1 MPEPR
6 RALITRPREDSAAL
20 AEAAKRRGI
29 EPVSAP
35 MMAVAYV
42 SADIEDAFDS
52 CQAVLFTSRNGVRAL
67 CRLTR
72 RRDRKAYAVG
82 DGTADL
88 ARENGFASVR
98 SAGGDSR
105 DLARLVVD
113 ALKPEDGP
121 LLHAAGATVAGDL
134 SGVLEEAGFR
144 TIRRTMYNAE
154 PVGELPPGVL
164 AALRDG
170 ELDCVLLFSPRTA
183 RIFLSLVAAAG
194 IGSSL
199 NGLAAFCLSDAVAKE
214 LDPAGWRDIRVAAAP
229 TSEAMVKML
238 ESDFPA
244 RPGVPEGADVSRRA
258 APWRR
263 AAAAAGVVAVMAAA
277 GYAAFVSWRFSE
289 RDARDSARMES
300 QIRENV
306 ARAAKGN
313 EERTAALARRI
324 EQAETGLAATADRLD
339 KLTARQASVADHA
352 DGETAARAALAEKI
366 ARLEEAVAEFRNSES
381 AARTAEL
388 RRKEEM
394 DRLSS
399 SLGALVAR
407 IGKLEGRLKERQS
420 AGSALAL
427 AASQLRNAVARSA
440 PYAAEL
446 AILQRLAAEDRR
458 VAAALVPLA
467 SEAETGV
474 PSRAVLFARLPAAVA
489 AAAAA
494 NGPEAEG
501 GWVDRMSNWLRSLV
515 RVRRIDGKGDGTDAL
530 LARAELA
537 AGRGD
542 LAAAVQELSGL
553 RGESAQAAA
562 PWLAAAQ
569 SRLETENALA
579 ELDRIV
585 LGNLSR

>member
-1 MPEPR
+1 MLEHR
-6 RALITRPREDSAAL
+6 RALITRPREDSATL
-20 AEAAKRRGI
+20 AEAVKRRGI

-35 MMAVAYV
+35 MMAVTYL

-67 CRLTR
+67 CRLTP

-113 ALKPEDGP
+113 TLKPEDGP

-134 SGVLEEAGFR
+134 SGALEEAGFR
-144 TIRRTMYNAE
+144 TIRRSMYNAE

-164 AALRDG
+164 AALGNG

-183 RIFLSLVAAAG
+183 RIFLGLVAAAE

-199 NGLAAFCLSDAVAKE
+199 NGLVAYCLSDAVAKE
-214 LDPAGWRDIRVAAAP
+214 LDSDAWREIRVAAAP

-244 RPGVPEGADVSRRA
+244 RPAEPEGNGVSRRA

-263 AAAAAGVVAVMAAA
+263 AVAAVGVVAVVAAA

-289 RDARDSARMES
+289 REARDSARIES
-300 QIRENV
+300 RIRENF
-306 ARAAKGN
+306 ARTAKEN
-313 EERTAALARRI
+313 EERSAVLARRI
-324 EQAETGLAATADRLD
+324 EQVETGLAAAADRLD
-339 KLTARQASVADHA
+339 KLTARLASVADHV
-352 DGETAARAALAEKI
+352 DGEAAARATLAEKI
-366 ARLEEAVAEFRNSES
+366 AHLEEAITELRNSES

-388 RRKEEM
+388 RGKDEM

-407 IGKLEGRLKERQS
+407 IVELEGRLKERQS
-420 AGSALAL
+420 AGSSLAL

-440 PYAAEL
+440 PYAAEV
-446 AILQRLAAEDRR
+446 AILERLAAGDRR

-467 SEAETGV
+467 ADAETGV

-494 NGPEAEG
+494 NRPEAEG
-501 GWVDRMSNWLRSLV
+501 GWADRTSNWLRSLV

-542 LAAAVQELSGL
+542 LAAAVRELSGL
-553 RGESAQAAA
+553 SGKSAQAAA
-562 PWLAAAQ
+562 SWLAAAR
-569 SRLETENALA
+569 SRIETENALA

-585 LGNLSR
+585 LGDLSR

>member
-1 MPEPR
+1 MPEHR

-20 AEAAKRRGI
+20 AEAVKRLGI

-35 MMAVAYV
+35 MMAITYV

-67 CRLTR
+67 CRLTQ
-72 RRDRKAYAVG
+72 RRDKKAYAVG

-98 SAGGDSR
+98 SASGDSQN
-105 DLARLVVD
+105 LARLVVD
-113 ALKPEDGP
+113 TLKPEDGP

-134 SGVLEEAGFR
+134 SGALEEAGFR
-144 TIRRTMYNAE
+144 TIRRTMYSAE

-164 AALRDG
+164 AALRDS

-183 RIFLSLVAAAG
+183 RIFLGLVAAAE

-199 NGLAAFCLSDAVAKE
+199 SGLAAVCMSDAVANE
-214 LDPAGWRDIRVAAAP
+214 LDPAAWREIRVAAAP
-229 TSEAMVKML
+229 TSETMVKML
-238 ESDFPA
+238 ETDFPA
-244 RPGVPEGADVSRRA
+244 RPAVPKGTGVSRRA
-258 APWRR
+258 MLWRR
-263 AAAAAGVVAVMAAA
+263 AVTAVAVVVAAGSI
-277 GYAAFVSWRFSE
+277 AFVSWRSSE
-289 RDARDSARMES
+289 RDARDSARIES

-306 ARAAKGN
+306 AMAAKDN
-313 EERTAALARRI
+313 EKRTAGLARRV
-324 EQAETGLAATADRLD
+324 EQAEARLAEAAGRLD
-339 KLTARQASVADHA
+339 KLTARLASATDHA
-352 DGETAARAALAEKI
+352 DGEAATRTALAEKI
-366 ARLEEAVAEFRNSES
+366 AHLEKAVAELQSS
-381 AARTAEL
+381 LAAAQAAEL
-388 RRKEEM
+388 RRKDEL
-394 DRLSS
+394 DHLSS
-399 SLGALVAR
+399 SFRDLTMR
-407 IGKLEGRLKERQS
+407 IGKLEGRLKVRQS
-420 AGSALAL
+420 AGGALAL
-427 AASQLRNAVARSA
+427 AAGQLRNAVARSA
-440 PYAAEL
+440 PHAAEL
-446 AILQRLAAEDRR
+446 AILEGLAAQDRR
-458 VAAALVPLA
+458 IAAALVPLA
-467 SEAETGV
+467 ADAESGV

-494 NGPEAEG
+494 NQPEAEG

-515 RVRRIDGKGDGTDAL
+515 RVRRIDGKGDGVDAL

-562 PWLAAAQ
+562 PWLAAAR
-569 SRLETENALA
+569 SRIETENALA

-585 LGNLSR
+585 LGDLSR